1 MLTDV
6 TALLAAHWFA
16 SSSTGNAVGK
26 TYCHIH
32 GFNVLSISLNARR
45 TCALGPAVL
54 NKHWAPMA
62 ADHSARGSM
71 KTGVK
76 PETVCELQDTND
88 HRQVERKWRLPI
100 SVGKLSAL
108 EGRLINLHQS
118 AAVDVR
124 HAVNRPTHVVSAVR
138 RYMASSQ
145 VPILASSNLHTRWRP
160 CPDSMRQRR
169 VRVDRHTH
177 IFDLG
182 GAGSRTELKHI
193 IKCRKRNQMGFP
205 Q

>member
-1 MLTDV
+1 
-6 TALLAAHWFA
+6 
-16 SSSTGNAVGK
+16 
-26 TYCHIH
+26 
-32 GFNVLSISLNARR
+32 
-45 TCALGPAVL
+45 
-54 NKHWAPMA
+54 MA

-108 EGRLINLHQS
+108 EGRLINLHNFMQPWMF
-118 AAVDVR
+118 AM
-124 HAVNRPTHVVSAVR
+124 HIVVSHTWCLTRALKWR
-138 RYMASSQ
+138 RLKCRWNTAHSCYIY
-145 VPILASSNLHTRWRP
+145 VKRWRP
-160 CPDSMRQRR
+160 CPDSMRQISHLLYIAFAIRKFL
-169 VRVDRHTH
+169 

-182 GAGSRTELKHI
+182 GAGLRTELKHI